1 MYINYKI
8 IIDTFHPKCYF
19 KISSDAEIR
28 IEAKDAVYIQKSDC
42 VFRDAVYFFTRR
54 NDMETRVAVISIII
68 ENPNSVQMMNDI
80 LHQYGEYIIG
90 RMGIPYRKKG
100 INIISI
106 ALDAPQDIINTLSGK
121 IGRLDGVSSKAAYSK

>member
-1 MYINYKI
+1 
-8 IIDTFHPKCYF
+8 
-19 KISSDAEIR
+19 
-28 IEAKDAVYIQKSDC
+28 
-42 VFRDAVYFFTRR
+42 
-54 NDMETRVAVISIII
+54 METRVAVISIIV
-68 ENPNSVQMMNDI
+68 ENPESVQKINEI

-100 INIISI
+100 INLISI